1 MREMEGKE
9 PLVIIPAV
17 DVGSR
22 ESREAKFEVEVEKQV
37 VMFLT
42 VGHWNWVE
50 A

>member
-1 MREMEGKE
+1 M
-9 PLVIIPAV
+9 IPAV

-22 ESREAKFEVEVEKQV
+22 ESREARFEVEVEKQV
-37 VMFLT
+37 LMFLT